1 MLIYAIRRIL
11 MAIPVMG
18 VVALVVF
25 GLLYITPGDP
35 AMVIAG
41 DQATPD
47 QVARIRVSLGLDQ
60 PPYIRFATWIWQ
72 VLRGDLGTSIF
83 SNQTVAHMIDQRLEP
98 TISLLMLAIVIS
110 VFSGVPLG
118 VAAAWK
124 RGKAV
129 DRALSIFT
137 TAGFSIPVFV
147 AGYALAFVFASNLH
161 WLPVQGF
168 TPIGDGFWLFLR
180 SLILPAV
187 TLSLVYSAVIARVT
201 RATMLE
207 VLSQDYIRT
216 AQAKGVG
223 PMLILFRHALKN
235 AAVPVVTIIGIGI
248 ATLFGATVVTENVFA
263 IPGLGRLT
271 VDAILHRDY
280 PIIQGVV
287 LLASA
292 TYVLINLIVDLLYTL
307 VDPRISY

>member
-1 MLIYAIRRIL
+1 MLSYTIRRIL
-11 MAIPVMG
+11 LAVPVMG

-47 QVARIRVSLGLDQ
+47 QIARIRVALGLDQ
-60 PPYIRFATWIWQ
+60 PPYIRFWGWLGQ

-83 SNQTVAHMIDQRLEP
+83 SNQSVLHMIDQRLEP
-98 TISLLMLAIVIS
+98 TVSLLLLAVVIS
-110 VFSGVPLG
+110 VSFGVPFG
-118 VAAAWK
+118 VVAAWK
-124 RGKAV
+124 KGKVA

-137 TAGFSIPVFV
+137 TAGFSIPAFV
-147 AGYALAFVFASNLH
+147 AGYALAFVFASSLR
-161 WLPVQGF
+161 WLPVQGYVLLSEGIW
-168 TPIGDGFWLFLR
+168 PSLR

-187 TLSLVYSAVIARVT
+187 TLSLIYAAVIGRVT
-201 RATMLE
+201 RSAMLD
-207 VLSQDYIRT
+207 VLGQDYIRT
-216 AQAKGVG
+216 AQAKGAG
-223 PMLILFRHALKN
+223 PLTILFRHALKN

-248 ATLFGATVVTENVFA
+248 ATLFGATVVTESVFA

-280 PIIQGVV
+280 PVIQAMV
-287 LLASA
+287 LLSSA
-292 TYVLINLIVDLLYTL
+292 VYVLVNLAVDLLYTL